1 MADTPVAGSWG
12 RVKAI
17 KVAASLSSTVYT
29 YSGTTANLV
38 GIDSWN
44 VQESRAGGVPTVL
57 DFEGT
62 TDTEGIV
69 YPTPIRGGVGE
80 LPKIDIEG
88 WFNIDATNGTGVLIP
103 FGAAVVVDLI
113 FFKTSALGYI
123 GVPGVNESFRRGAKV
138 DDKHFR
144 FSMSFV
150 AAAPLAS
157 YLDLTP

>member
-1 MADTPVAGSWG
+1 MANTPVAGSWG

-17 KVAASLSSTVYT
+17 KVAPDLTTPVFTYT
-29 YSGTTANLV
+29 GTTATLV

-62 TDTEGIV
+62 TDSEGIV

-80 LPKIDIEG
+80 LPKVDIEG

-103 FGAAVVVDLI
+103 FGAAVVLDLI
-113 FFKTSALGYI
+113 AFKGASLGYI

-144 FSMSFV
+144 FSMTFV
-150 AAAPLAS
+150 AAAPLAT
-157 YLDLTP
+157 YLDFTP